1 MRYLLFIFL
10 FGCSA
15 SAQMPSDETK
25 EDIEFA
31 NLMEQVSSTNA
42 KSVEVQAKAS
52 KKEAELVQK
61 AVEKITELKQEVTIL
76 KTELNDVKQ
85 ALDSVSADTGIS
97 FKLLA
102 IPDHKKN

>member
-1 MRYLLFIFL
+1 MRYIFFIFI
-10 FGCSA
+10 FGCTA
-15 SAQMPSDETK
+15 TAQQPSLETK

-31 NLMEQVSSTNA
+31 KLMEQVSATNA

-76 KTELNDVKQ
+76 KTELNDIK
-85 ALDSVSADTGIS
+85 ATLDSVSADTGVS